1 VWSTVDVCPSKDRG
15 RRRDMID
22 IEGVRIKVLWRSV
35 DTAGYIKSDEEEEGR
50 RWTMDVWQGMM

>member
-1 VWSTVDVCPSKDRG
+1 MWSTVDVCPSKDRG